1 VKRKHHDLRVWQEAI
16 DLVEAIYDLTKRFP
30 KTEIYGLISQMRRS
44 AVSVPSNIA
53 EGASRLSD
61 REFIQFLGVARGS
74 LSELETQITIAERL
88 GYVVDPVGVTGKV
101 DTVFAL
107 LNGLIGSLQ
116 KRGSAT
122 TK

>member
-16 DLVEAIYDLTKRFP
+16 DVVEAIYDLTKRFP

>member
-16 DLVEAIYDLTKRFP
+16 DVVEAIYDLTKRFP

-53 EGASRLSD
+53 EGAARLSD

>member
-16 DLVEAIYDLTKRFP
+16 DVVEAIYDLTKRFP

-88 GYVVDPVGVTGKV
+88 GYVVDPV
-101 DTVFAL
+101 
-107 LNGLIGSLQ
+107 LQ
-116 KRGSAT
+116 ERSIQYLHCSTA
-122 TK
+122 

>member
-1 VKRKHHDLRVWQEAI
+1 MKRKHHDLRVWQEAI

>member
-1 VKRKHHDLRVWQEAI
+1 MKRKHHDLRVWQEAI
-16 DLVEAIYDLTKRFP
+16 DVVEAIYDLTKRFP

>member
-53 EGASRLSD
+53 EGAARLSD